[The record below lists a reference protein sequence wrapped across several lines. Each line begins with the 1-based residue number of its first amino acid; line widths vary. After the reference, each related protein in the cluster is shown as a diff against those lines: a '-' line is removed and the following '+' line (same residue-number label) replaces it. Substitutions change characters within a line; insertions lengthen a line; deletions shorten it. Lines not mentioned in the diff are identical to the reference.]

1 MKKLVALLLVGGLIL
16 NIAGF
21 VGVTEVIKMDGNK
34 SLGSTTL
41 QGGNLNFTKSV
52 ILASDSDNY
61 CAAIPL
67 ASKNKAPLILVAKP
81 YGRIQHFLDLYR
93 PSHIYEVGDTP
104 FNGTLLS
111 KGDLINYT
119 TNESN
124 DYVVIAKKNGEYSGI
139 ARYLASLHE
148 GRLILTNSLDDDT
161 ILQRLKEIQPRYCAL
176 VWNPDDFKGNILW
189 LYANGNGVVIS
200 KSTMTKFVENILT
213 KIDSDPYIDVSF
225 GFVTGSDATDA
236 SLLISR
242 EIVYNELNEEWK
254 NKAMFAPSDL
264 DSKKICDLIGLEWIG
279 LANKSYNAY
288 NYLEELKNGVSWAC
302 FFGHGSPVTLEF
314 DTTPDH
320 SSPYASFLTACPK
333 TYQEFIN
340 EGKDAVYLPDNLTI
354 PPTIFTMDACF
365 AGLTGNVYG
374 MVTKKGWYDCDD
386 FRNYSISLRL
396 IRAGA
401 AAYIGSTTEGGI
413 MNYAPYIIMSA
424 YNWSLG
430 EAVRHIDDMFIAN
443 GYFVKP
449 FAVFKAE
456 PRAIL
461 FGDPAFKPS
470 FPVKTNQSDF
480 YDVEVK
486 SFGFI
491 NKTFMV
497 LIHHKKNVSYS
508 FGKVEINRKMADRL
522 RIKFVNYPLLINK
535 IQGVGFGFVP
545 EMMIGHIIEEDH
557 GKIYLCWHAMF
568 IPAIGNHTLKIIAT
582 PERPFVYI
590 IE

>member
-81 YGRIQHFLDLYR
+81 YGRIQHFLDLYK

-119 TNESN
+119 INESN

-200 KSTMTKFVENILT
+200 KSTMTKFIEKMLIR
-213 KIDSDPYIDVSF
+213 IDSDPYMDVSF

-254 NKAMFAPSDL
+254 NRAMFAPSDL
-264 DSKKICDLIGLEWIG
+264 DSKKYVI
-279 LANKSYNAY
+279 
-288 NYLEELKNGVSWAC
+288 
-302 FFGHGSPVTLEF
+302 
-314 DTTPDH
+314 
-320 SSPYASFLTACPK
+320 
-333 TYQEFIN
+333 
-340 EGKDAVYLPDNLTI
+340 
-354 PPTIFTMDACF
+354 
-365 AGLTGNVYG
+365 
-374 MVTKKGWYDCDD
+374 
-386 FRNYSISLRL
+386 
-396 IRAGA
+396 
-401 AAYIGSTTEGGI
+401 
-413 MNYAPYIIMSA
+413 
-424 YNWSLG
+424 
-430 EAVRHIDDMFIAN
+430 
-443 GYFVKP
+443 
-449 FAVFKAE
+449 
-456 PRAIL
+456 
-461 FGDPAFKPS
+461 
-470 FPVKTNQSDF
+470 
-480 YDVEVK
+480 
-486 SFGFI
+486 
-491 NKTFMV
+491 
-497 LIHHKKNVSYS
+497 
-508 FGKVEINRKMADRL
+508 
-522 RIKFVNYPLLINK
+522 
-535 IQGVGFGFVP
+535 
-545 EMMIGHIIEEDH
+545 
-557 GKIYLCWHAMF
+557 
-568 IPAIGNHTLKIIAT
+568 
-582 PERPFVYI
+582 
-590 IE
+590 